1 MSDTRVFQKNGNT
14 IIVSIDT
21 NVFTPYV
28 RLVGEVV
35 ATTLF
40 LEKQKNVSVEVY
52 LLTNHS
58 IKEIN
63 KKFRKK
69 DVATNVLSF
78 ENSEDPIFSKKSG
91 RANKE
96 HIGEIYLAPQYIERK
111 KEDIRA
117 LSLHGTLHLLGYDH
131 KKQADYK
138 KMEKKEEKIFA
149 HIKLGK

>member
-1 MSDTRVFQKNGNT
+1 MTDTKVFA
-14 IIVSIDT
+14 
-21 NVFTPYV
+21 PYV
-28 RLVGEVV
+28 QLVGKVV

-52 LLTNHS
+52 LLTNES
-58 IKEIN
+58 IREIN

-78 ENSEDPIFSKKSG
+78 ENSKDLIFSEKLGRTNKK
-91 RANKE
+91 
-96 HIGEIYLAPQYIERK
+96 HIGEIYLAPRYIKSK
-111 KEDIRA
+111 KEDIRG

-138 KMEKKEEKIFA
+138 KMEKREEKIFA
-149 HIKLGK
+149 RIKLGK